1 MTLKVS
7 VVIPVYNRPE
17 LLQRAISS
25 VSRQSFAPFEILVVD
40 DGSTPTVE
48 SLKDFN
54 STQVRILRNEQNQGV
69 SAARNLGIRE
79 ANGDWIAL
87 LDSDDEW
94 MKEKLQ
100 KQVHHIEKHEGL
112 HAVHTGE
119 KWIRNG
125 NEVIPPAYLN
135 KSPENLWERSLQNC
149 LICPSSVLLH
159 KSIFET
165 IGLFN
170 ENLAVCEDYEF
181 WLRLLLH
188 EEMGLVP
195 EKLVTK
201 HGGHPDQLST
211 TTWGMDRF
219 RVQALINLI
228 ESNTLN
234 EKQYAS
240 AISVLVHKC
249 RIVAKGAEK
258 RVKLEEA
265 AKYFEIA
272 RTYEARISHASQNH
286 HLLK

>member
-7 VVIPVYNRPE
+7 VVIPVYNRPD
-17 LLQRAISS
+17 LLQRAVSS

-40 DGSTPTVE
+40 DGSTPVVG
-48 SLKDFN
+48 SLKDFY
-54 STQVRILRNEQNQGV
+54 SIQVRILRNERNQGV
-69 SAARNLGIRE
+69 SVARNLGIRE

-94 MKEKLQ
+94 MEEKLQ

-135 KSPENLWERSLQNC
+135 KSPENLWERSLQHC

-159 KSIFET
+159 KSIFEA

-181 WLRLLLH
+181 WLRLLLQ
-188 EEMGLVP
+188 EEIGLVP
-195 EKLVTK
+195 EKLVIK

-228 ESNTLN
+228 ESNTLK
-234 EKQYAS
+234 EKQYVS

-249 RIVAKGAEK
+249 LILAKGSQK
-258 RVKLEEA
+258 RGKLEETS
-265 AKYFEIA
+265 KFFEIA
-272 RTYEARISHASQNH
+272 RRYEARISNAAQNH

>member
-7 VVIPVYNRPE
+7 VVIPVYNRPD
-17 LLQRAISS
+17 LLQRAVSS

-40 DGSTPTVE
+40 DGSSPAIE
-48 SLKDFN
+48 ILNDLHSIP
-54 STQVRILRNEQNQGV
+54 VRILRNVQNQGV

-94 MKEKLQ
+94 MEDKLQ
-100 KQVHHIEKHEGL
+100 KQVHHIEQHEGL
-112 HAVHTGE
+112 HAIHTGE

-135 KSPENLWERSLQNC
+135 KSPENLWERSLQHC

-159 KSIFET
+159 KSIFEA

-181 WLRLLLH
+181 WLRLLLQ
-188 EEMGLVP
+188 EEIGLVP
-195 EKLVTK
+195 EKLVIK

-228 ESNTLN
+228 ESNTLK
-234 EKQYAS
+234 EKQYVS

-249 RIVAKGAEK
+249 LILAKGSQK
-258 RVKLEEA
+258 RGKLEETS
-265 AKYFEIA
+265 KYFEIA
-272 RTYEARISHASQNH
+272 RRYEARISNAAQNH

>member
-7 VVIPVYNRPE
+7 VVIPVYNRPD
-17 LLQRAISS
+17 LLRRAVLS
-25 VSRQSFAPFEILVVD
+25 VSRQSFTPFEILVVD
-40 DGSTPTVE
+40 DGSTPTVG

-54 STQVRILRNEQNQGV
+54 SIDVRILRNEQSLGV

-79 ANGDWIAL
+79 AIGDWIAL

-94 MKEKLQ
+94 MEEKLE
-100 KQVHHIEKHEGL
+100 KQIHHIQQHEGL

-135 KSPENLWERSLQNC
+135 KSPDNLWERSLQHC

-159 KSIFET
+159 KSIFQS
-165 IGLFN
+165 IGFFN
-170 ENLAVCEDYEF
+170 ENLPVCEDYEF

-188 EEMGLVP
+188 KEISLVE
-195 EKLVTK
+195 EKLVIK
-201 HGGHPDQLST
+201 HGGHLDQLST

-228 ESNTLN
+228 ESRTLN
-234 EKQYAS
+234 EKQYVS

-249 RIVAKGAEK
+249 MIVAKGSQKREK
-258 RVKLEEA
+258 FEEA
-265 AKYFEIA
+265 TKFLEIA
-272 RTYEARISHASQNH
+272 RTYEARISETTQNH
-286 HLLK
+286 NPLK

>member
-7 VVIPVYNRPE
+7 VVIPVYNRPD
-17 LLQRAISS
+17 LLNRAVSS

-40 DGSTPTVE
+40 DGSTPTVG

-54 STQVRILRNEQNQGV
+54 SIDVRILRNEQNKGV

-94 MKEKLQ
+94 MEEKLQ
-100 KQVHHIEKHEGL
+100 KQIQHLEQHEGL
-112 HAVHTGE
+112 LAVHTGE

-135 KSPENLWERSLQNC
+135 KSPDNLWERSLQHC

-159 KSIFET
+159 KSIFQN

-170 ENLAVCEDYEF
+170 ENLPVCEDYEF

-188 EEMGLVP
+188 KEIGLVA
-195 EKLVTK
+195 EKLVIK
-201 HGGHPDQLST
+201 HGGHSDQLST

-228 ESNTLN
+228 NSSTLN
-234 EKQYAS
+234 EEQYVS
-240 AISVLVHKC
+240 AISVLLHKC
-249 RIVAKGAEK
+249 MIVAKGSEK
-258 RVKLEEA
+258 REKFKEA
-265 AKYFEIA
+265 TKYLEIA
-272 RTYEARISHASQNH
+272 RTYEAKISEATQNH

>member
-7 VVIPVYNRPE
+7 VVIPVYNRPD
-17 LLQRAISS
+17 LLQRAVSS

-40 DGSTPTVE
+40 DGSTPTVG

-54 STQVRILRNEQNQGV
+54 LIDVRILRNEQNKGV

-94 MKEKLQ
+94 MEEKLQ
-100 KQVHHIEKHEGL
+100 KQIQYIEQHEGL
-112 HAVHTGE
+112 HVVHTGE

-135 KSPENLWERSLQNC
+135 KSPNNLWERSLQHC

-159 KSIFET
+159 KSIFQN

-170 ENLAVCEDYEF
+170 ENLPVCEDYEF

-188 EEMGLVP
+188 KEIGLVG
-195 EKLVTK
+195 EQLVIK
-201 HGGHPDQLST
+201 HGGHSDQLST

-219 RVQALINLI
+219 RVQALINLVD
-228 ESNTLN
+228 SSTLN
-234 EKQYAS
+234 EKQYVS
-240 AISVLVHKC
+240 VILVLVHKC
-249 RIVAKGAEK
+249 LILAKGSERREK
-258 RVKLEEA
+258 FKEA
-265 AKYFEIA
+265 TKYLEIA
-272 RTYEARISHASQNH
+272 RTYEARIS
-286 HLLK
+286 

>member
-17 LLQRAISS
+17 LLQRAVSS
-25 VSRQSFAPFEILVVD
+25 VSRQSFDPFEILVVD

-48 SLKDFN
+48 SLEDFN
-54 STQVRILRNEQNQGV
+54 SIHVRILRNEKKQGV

-94 MKEKLQ
+94 MEEKLQ
-100 KQVHHIEKHEGL
+100 KQVRHVEEHEGL

-119 KWIRNG
+119 KWIRNR

-135 KSPENLWERSLQNC
+135 KSPENLWERSLQHC

-188 EEMGLVP
+188 EEIGLVP
-195 EKLVTK
+195 EKLVIK

-228 ESNTLN
+228 ESNTLK
-234 EKQYAS
+234 EKQYVS

-249 RIVAKGAEK
+249 LIVAKGAEK
-258 RVKLEEA
+258 REKFEEA
-265 AKYFEIA
+265 TKYFEIA
-272 RTYEARISHASQNH
+272 RTYETKISDAAQNH

>member
-7 VVIPVYNRPE
+7 VVIPVYNRPD
-17 LLQRAISS
+17 LLQRAVKS
-25 VSRQSFAPFEILVVD
+25 VSRQSFTPFEILVVD
-40 DGSTPTVE
+40 DGSTPAVGP
-48 SLKDFN
+48 LKDFN
-54 STQVRILRNEQNQGV
+54 SIDVKVLRNEQNKGV

-94 MKEKLQ
+94 MEEKLQ
-100 KQVHHIEKHEGL
+100 KQIQHIEQHEGL

-135 KSPENLWERSLQNC
+135 KSPDNLWERSLQHC

-159 KSIFET
+159 KSIFQS

-170 ENLAVCEDYEF
+170 ENLPVCEDYEF
-181 WLRLLLH
+181 WLKLLLH
-188 EEMGLVP
+188 NEIGLVE
-195 EKLVTK
+195 EKLVLK
-201 HGGHPDQLST
+201 HGGHSDQLST

-228 ESNTLN
+228 ESSTLN
-234 EKQYAS
+234 EEQYVS

-249 RIVAKGAEK
+249 MIVAKGSEK
-258 RVKLEEA
+258 REKFEEA
-265 AKYFEIA
+265 TKFLEIA
-272 RTYEARISHASQNH
+272 RTYEASISEVIQNH

>member
-7 VVIPVYNRPE
+7 VVIPVCNRPA
-17 LLQRAISS
+17 LLQRAVSS

-40 DGSTPTVE
+40 DGSTPPVG
-48 SLKDFN
+48 SVKDFN
-54 STQVRILRNEQNQGV
+54 SIDVRVLRNEQNQGV

-94 MKEKLQ
+94 MEEKLQ
-100 KQVHHIEKHEGL
+100 KQIQHIEQHEGL

-125 NEVIPPAYLN
+125 NEVIHPAYLN
-135 KSPENLWERSLQNC
+135 KSPDNLWERSLQHC

-159 KSIFET
+159 KSIFQN

-170 ENLAVCEDYEF
+170 ENLPVCEDYEF

-188 EEMGLVP
+188 TEIGLVE
-195 EKLVTK
+195 EKLVIK
-201 HGGHPDQLST
+201 HGGHSDQLST

-228 ESNTLN
+228 ESSTLN
-234 EKQYAS
+234 DKQYVS

-249 RIVAKGAEK
+249 MIVAKGSEK
-258 RVKLEEA
+258 REKFEEA
-265 AKYFEIA
+265 TKFLEIA
-272 RTYEARISHASQNH
+272 RTYEARISETTQNH
-286 HLLK
+286 NPLK

>member
-7 VVIPVYNRPE
+7 VVIPVYNRPD

-40 DGSTPTVE
+40 DGSTPNVG

-54 STQVRILRNEQNQGV
+54 SIDVRIFRNEQNLGV
-69 SAARNLGIRE
+69 SAARNLGIHE
-79 ANGDWIAL
+79 ASGDWIAL

-94 MKEKLQ
+94 MEEKLQ
-100 KQVHHIEKHEGL
+100 KQIQHIEQHEGL

-125 NEVIPPAYLN
+125 NEVIPPAYLM
-135 KSPENLWERSLQNC
+135 KSPENLWERSLQHC

-159 KSIFET
+159 RSIFQS
-165 IGLFN
+165 IGFFN
-170 ENLAVCEDYEF
+170 ENLVVCEDYEF

-188 EEMGLVP
+188 KEIGLVE
-195 EKLVTK
+195 EKLVIK
-201 HGGHPDQLST
+201 HGGHSDQLST

-228 ESNTLN
+228 ESSTLN

-249 RIVAKGAEK
+249 MIVAKGSKKREK
-258 RVKLEEA
+258 FDEA
-265 AKYFEIA
+265 TKFLEIA
-272 RTYEARISHASQNH
+272 RTYEAKISETIQNH

>member
-7 VVIPVYNRPE
+7 VVIPVYNRPD
-17 LLQRAISS
+17 LLQRAVSS

-40 DGSTPTVE
+40 DGSSPAIE
-48 SLKDFN
+48 ILIDLHSIP
-54 STQVRILRNEQNQGV
+54 VRILRNERNQGV
-69 SAARNLGIRE
+69 SVARNLGIRE

-94 MKEKLQ
+94 MDEKLQ

-135 KSPENLWERSLQNC
+135 KSPENLWERSLQHC
-149 LICPSSVLLH
+149 LICPSSALLH
-159 KSIFET
+159 KSIFEA

-181 WLRLLLH
+181 WLRLLLQ
-188 EEMGLVP
+188 EEIGLVP
-195 EKLVTK
+195 EKLVIK

-228 ESNTLN
+228 ESNTLK
-234 EKQYAS
+234 EKQYVS

-249 RIVAKGAEK
+249 LILAKGSQK
-258 RVKLEEA
+258 RGKLEETS
-265 AKYFEIA
+265 KFFEIA
-272 RTYEARISHASQNH
+272 RRYEARISNAAQNH

>member
-7 VVIPVYNRPE
+7 VVIPVYNRPD
-17 LLQRAISS
+17 LLQRAVSS
-25 VSRQSFAPFEILVVD
+25 VSLQSFAPFEILVVD
-40 DGSTPTVE
+40 DGSSPVIE
-48 SLKDFN
+48 ILNDLHSIP
-54 STQVRILRNEQNQGV
+54 VRILRNEQNQGV

-79 ANGDWIAL
+79 ANGEWIAL

-94 MKEKLQ
+94 MEDKLQ
-100 KQVHHIEKHEGL
+100 KQVHHIEQHKGL
-112 HAVHTGE
+112 HAIHTRE

-135 KSPENLWERSLQNC
+135 KSPENLWERSLQHC

-159 KSIFET
+159 KSIFEA

-181 WLRLLLH
+181 WLRLLLQ
-188 EEMGLVP
+188 EEIGLVP
-195 EKLVTK
+195 EKLVIK

-228 ESNTLN
+228 ESNTLK
-234 EKQYAS
+234 EKQYVS

-249 RIVAKGAEK
+249 LILAKGSQK
-258 RVKLEEA
+258 RGKLEETS
-265 AKYFEIA
+265 KFFEIA
-272 RTYEARISHASQNH
+272 RRYEARISNAAQNH

>member
-7 VVIPVYNRPE
+7 VVIPVYNRPD
-17 LLQRAISS
+17 LLQRAVSS

-40 DGSTPTVE
+40 DGSSPAIE
-48 SLKDFN
+48 ILNDLHSIP
-54 STQVRILRNEQNQGV
+54 VRILRNEQNQGV

-79 ANGDWIAL
+79 ANGDWISL

-94 MKEKLQ
+94 MEDKLQ
-100 KQVHHIEKHEGL
+100 KQVHHIEKHKGL
-112 HAVHTGE
+112 HAIHTGE

-135 KSPENLWERSLQNC
+135 KSPENLWERSLQHC
-149 LICPSSVLLH
+149 LICPSSALLH
-159 KSIFET
+159 KSIFEA

-181 WLRLLLH
+181 WLRLLLQ
-188 EEMGLVP
+188 EEIGLVQ
-195 EKLVTK
+195 EKLVIK

-228 ESNTLN
+228 ESDTLK
-234 EKQYAS
+234 EKQYVS

-249 RIVAKGAEK
+249 LILAKGAQK
-258 RVKLEEA
+258 RGKLEETS
-265 AKYFEIA
+265 KFFEIA
-272 RTYEARISHASQNH
+272 RRYEARISNAAQNH

>member
-1 MTLKVS
+1 MTLKIS
-7 VVIPVYNRPE
+7 VVIPVHNRPD
-17 LLQRAISS
+17 LLQKAVSS

-40 DGSTPTVE
+40 DGSSPAIGI
-48 SLKDFN
+48 LNDIN
-54 STQVRILRNEQNQGV
+54 SIRVRILRHEQNQGV
-69 SAARNLGIRE
+69 SAARNLGIQE
-79 ANGDWIAL
+79 AEGEWIAL

-94 MKEKLQ
+94 MEDKLQ
-100 KQVHHIEKHEGL
+100 KQVHHIEQHKGL

-135 KSPENLWERSLQNC
+135 KSPENLWERSLQHC

-165 IGLFN
+165 IGSFN

-188 EEMGLVP
+188 EEIGLVG

-228 ESNTLN
+228 ESSLLN
-234 EKQYAS
+234 ENQCIS
-240 AISVLVHKC
+240 AIHVLVNKC
-249 RIVAKGAEK
+249 LILAKGSQK
-258 RVKLEEA
+258 RGKLEETS
-265 AKYFEIA
+265 KYFEVA
-272 RTYEARISHASQNH
+272 RTYEARISEVRQNH

>member
-1 MTLKVS
+1 M
-7 VVIPVYNRPE
+7 
-17 LLQRAISS
+17 
-25 VSRQSFAPFEILVVD
+25 VD
-40 DGSTPTVE
+40 DGSTPTVG

-54 STQVRILRNEQNQGV
+54 SIDVRILRNEQNKGV

-94 MKEKLQ
+94 MEEKLE
-100 KQVHHIEKHEGL
+100 KQIQHFEQHEGL

-135 KSPENLWERSLQNC
+135 KSPDNLWERSLQHC

-159 KSIFET
+159 KSIFQR

-170 ENLAVCEDYEF
+170 ENLPVCEDYEF

-188 EEMGLVP
+188 TEIGLVG
-195 EKLVTK
+195 EKLVIK
-201 HGGHPDQLST
+201 HGGHSDQLST

-228 ESNTLN
+228 NSSTLN
-234 EKQYAS
+234 EEQYVS
-240 AISVLVHKC
+240 AISVLLHKC
-249 RIVAKGAEK
+249 MIVAKGSEK
-258 RVKLEEA
+258 REKFEEA
-265 AKYFEIA
+265 TKFLEIA
-272 RTYEARISHASQNH
+272 RTYEARIYEATQNH

>member
-7 VVIPVYNRPE
+7 VVIPVYNRPD
-17 LLQRAISS
+17 LLQRAVSS

-40 DGSTPTVE
+40 DGSTPVVG

-54 STQVRILRNEQNQGV
+54 SIHVRILRNEQNQGV

-79 ANGDWIAL
+79 ANGEWIAL

-94 MKEKLQ
+94 MEDKLQ
-100 KQVHHIEKHEGL
+100 KQVHHIEQYKGL
-112 HAVHTGE
+112 HAIHTGE

-135 KSPENLWERSLQNC
+135 KSPENLWERSLQHC

-165 IGLFN
+165 VGLFN

-188 EEMGLVP
+188 EEIGLLP
-195 EKLVTK
+195 EKLVIK

-228 ESNTLN
+228 ESSTLN
-234 EKQYAS
+234 EKQYVS

-249 RIVAKGAEK
+249 LIVAKGSEK
-258 RVKLEEA
+258 REKFKEA
-265 AKYFEIA
+265 IKYLEIA
-272 RTYEARISHASQNH
+272 RTYEARISEAIQNH

>member
-1 MTLKVS
+1 MTLKIS
-7 VVIPVYNRPE
+7 VVIPVHNRPD
-17 LLQRAISS
+17 LLQKAVSS

-40 DGSTPTVE
+40 DGSSPAIGI
-48 SLKDFN
+48 LNDLN
-54 STQVRILRNEQNQGV
+54 SIRVRILRHEQNQGV
-69 SAARNLGIRE
+69 SAARNLGIQE
-79 ANGDWIAL
+79 AEGEWIAL

-94 MKEKLQ
+94 MEDKLQ
-100 KQVHHIEKHEGL
+100 KQVHHIEQHKGL

-135 KSPENLWERSLQNC
+135 KSPENLWERSLQHC

-165 IGLFN
+165 IGSFN

-188 EEMGLVP
+188 EEIGLVG

-228 ESNTLN
+228 ESSLLN
-234 EKQYAS
+234 ENQCIS
-240 AISVLVHKC
+240 AIHVLVNKC
-249 RIVAKGAEK
+249 LILAKGSQK
-258 RVKLEEA
+258 RGKLEETS
-265 AKYFEIA
+265 KYFEVA
-272 RTYEARISHASQNH
+272 RTYEARISDAAQNH